1 MLVFSHLHFL
11 KHAVT
16 WHWQLILLVGLDHL
30 IKSLLCRTV
39 AYFCQNINDSE
50 KNVFTNTSSGAR
62 GQGQEDRRQ
71 EGRVEAGQDLR
82 RKVQGRHHRG
92 RYPGTLRPGV
102 SLTKLLLSS
111 SSGLFRKY

>member
-1 MLVFSHLHFL
+1 ML
-11 KHAVT
+11 
-16 WHWQLILLVGLDHL
+16 QLVIPPVGVDHL
-30 IKSLLCRTV
+30 SKSLLCRTV
-39 AYFCQNINDSE
+39 AYFFQNINDSE

-62 GQGQEDRRQ
+62 GQGQEDRGQ

-102 SLTKLLLSS
+102 SLTKLFCYPRPPGFFANTRSAL
-111 SSGLFRKY
+111 